1 MTELQNLS
9 NESSPKNHMVGRP
22 NKDIYINE
30 RLEVVSK
37 LNNILGLND
46 NNDNFILYELENNED
61 KQKQIY
67 DLESDIKNS
76 FKYAKWSYFNG
87 KKSQKGYLSILKSIY
102 KSMNYNI
109 FSKSYKLKQEDKLIH
124 TKKYFILKK
133 NI

>member
-30 RLEVVSK
+30 RLEVVNK

-67 DLESDIKNS
+67 NLECDVKNY
-76 FKYAKWSYFNG
+76 FKYSTWGYFNS
-87 KKSQKGYLSILKSIY
+87 KYTKKGYMSLLRSIY
-102 KSMNYNI
+102 KSMGYNI
-109 FSKSYKLKQEDKLIH
+109 FHKSYKVNNGEKIIH
-124 TKKYFILKK
+124 SKRYYILKK